1 VELWTKCIII
11 EDDELALKLI
21 QSNLRALGINSDMYT
36 FTSVVEAMKHVRFEP
51 ADLLLLDVG
60 LPGINGIE
68 FAKSLSIRPNIVII
82 TSERDYAFDAFQI
95 DVIDYIL
102 KPVDQSKLLR
112 SLTKVN
118 EVLRKRK
125 KGLNQSSQKVFIRHK
140 GQYVSVA
147 SDSILWVE
155 AQGDYATIQTT
166 DKRYTIKK
174 TLTNIEGQLMSENF
188 MRVHRSFIVNMDA
201 VDKIDEGNLIIQNTL
216 IPVSRARKAE
226 VLNYFKLL
234 D

>member
-1 VELWTKCIII
+1 MEMWTKCIII

-21 QSNLRALGINSDMYT
+21 QSNLRALGVNSKIYT
-36 FTSVVEAMKHVRFEP
+36 FTSVIEAMKHVTFEP
-51 ADLLLLDVG
+51 TDLLFLDIG
-60 LPGINGIE
+60 LPGMSGIE
-68 FAKSLSIRPNIVII
+68 FAKSMSIRPNIVII
-82 TSERDYAFDAFQI
+82 TSARDYAFDAFQI

-118 EVLRKRK
+118 EVLRKRQ

-140 GQYVSVA
+140 GQHVSVA

-174 TLTNIEGQLMSENF
+174 TLTNMEWQLMSENF
-188 MRVHRSFIVNMDA
+188 MRVHRSFIVNMDT

>member
-21 QSNLRALGINSDMYT
+21 QSNLRALGVNSKIYT
-36 FTSVVEAMKHVRFEP
+36 FTSVIEAMKHVTFEP
-51 ADLLLLDVG
+51 TDLLFLDIG
-60 LPGINGIE
+60 LPGMSGIE

-118 EVLRKRK
+118 EVLRKKQR
-125 KGLNQSSQKVFIRHK
+125 GLHQSSQKVFIRHK
-140 GQYVSVA
+140 RQHVSVA

-174 TLTNIEGQLMSENF
+174 TLTNMEGQLMSENF
-188 MRVHRSFIVNMDA
+188 MRVHRSFIVNMDT
-201 VDKIDEGNLIIQNTL
+201 VDKIDECNLIIQNTL